1 MLLVRRQLAAGASHA
16 NSLNSLHSPNAPSEV
31 PGQRGH
37 GVPASS
43 LSTASLVGGNG
54 EPHAGS
60 PGSGGRSDAGSTA
73 EHQGGNEAGGH
84 VEPAPGSTGS
94 LGSAGPR
101 TGDGSA
107 EYQEVSGLDP
117 NGQPVPTRQ
126 ASPFAPA
133 SLLPGSNS
141 SGSDVAV
148 ARSSSS
154 DFKGR
159 RGGSGHSPGKLGHRT
174 PNMNRQGT
182 EATIDEL
189 MSQVV
194 NIADP
199 HTVSQPKKPE

>member
-16 NSLNSLHSPNAPSEV
+16 TNLSSLHSPEGPSEM
-31 PGQRGH
+31 
-37 GVPASS
+37 
-43 LSTASLVGGNG
+43 VGGNG
-54 EPHAGS
+54 DPHAGS
-60 PGSGGRSDAGSTA
+60 PGSVGLSNAGSTA
-73 EHQGGNEAGGH
+73 EHQEGNEAADRA
-84 VEPAPGSTGS
+84 EPAPGSTGS
-94 LGSAGPR
+94 LGSAGPG

-107 EYQEVSGLDP
+107 EYQEASDLEPG
-117 NGQPVPTRQ
+117 GQPVPTRQ

-141 SGSDVAV
+141 SGSDVVV

-154 DFKGR
+154 EFKGR
-159 RGGSGHSPGKLGHRT
+159 RGGSGQSSGRNRNRT
-174 PNMNRQGT
+174 PSMNRQGT

-199 HTVSQPKKPE
+199 QRVTQPKDPK

>member
-16 NSLNSLHSPNAPSEV
+16 TNLDSLHAPESPD
-31 PGQRGH
+31 
-37 GVPASS
+37 GVP
-43 LSTASLVGGNG
+43 GGNG
-54 EPHAGS
+54 DPHAGS
-60 PGSGGRSDAGSTA
+60 PGSAGLSNAGSAA
-73 EHQGGNEAGGH
+73 EHQEGDEAAGRA
-84 VEPAPGSTGS
+84 EPAPGSTGS
-94 LGSAGPR
+94 LDSTGPGTADSR
-101 TGDGSA
+101 A
-107 EYQEVSGLDP
+107 EYQEASGLEP

-141 SGSDVAV
+141 SGSDIAA

-154 DFKGR
+154 EFRGR
-159 RGGSGHSPGKLGHRT
+159 RGGSGHSPGRNRNRT

-199 HTVSQPKKPE
+199 QKVTQPKNPE

>member
-16 NSLNSLHSPNAPSEV
+16 TSLSSLHSPEGPSGGSEV
-31 PGQRGH
+31 PEGN
-37 GVPASS
+37 
-43 LSTASLVGGNG
+43 GGNG
-54 EPHAGS
+54 SPHAGS
-60 PGSGGRSDAGSTA
+60 PGSAGPGDAGSTV
-73 EHQGGNEAGGH
+73 ERQEGNAAAGRA
-84 VEPAPGSTGS
+84 EPAPDSTGS
-94 LGSAGPR
+94 LDSAGPG

-107 EYQEVSGLDP
+107 ENQEPSGLEP
-117 NGQPVPTRQ
+117 SGQPVPTRQ

-141 SGSDVAV
+141 SGSDIAV

-154 DFKGR
+154 EFKGR
-159 RGGSGHSPGKLGHRT
+159 RGGSGRSPGRNRNRT
-174 PNMNRQGT
+174 PNINRQGT

-199 HTVSQPKKPE
+199 QRGRQPKNPE